1 MKDFIILM
9 FDDAVHKNI
18 AEDDEKWGA
27 YFSRLRASSGF
38 EGGSSVGLGT
48 RFRQGHAE
56 TSSATDINGFIR
68 VRAESIAKAKEF
80 LLGNPIYDAGGT
92 IEIRE
97 LPRDE

>member
-9 FDDAVHKNI
+9 FDDAMNKAI

-27 YFSRLRASSGF
+27 YFSSLRASNCF

-48 RFRQGHAE
+48 RFRQGQSE
-56 TSSATDINGFIR
+56 TPAATDINGFIR
-68 VRAESIAKAKEF
+68 VRAESIVKARAF

-92 IEIRE
+92 VEIRE